1 MKPPFF
7 IRNHLGALI
16 RVLWISCLSCG
27 ATEGAQSKPEQPTN
41 VLMIMVDDLNDWIG
55 CLGGHPQ
62 AITPHMDALAS
73 RGVLFTEAHCVAPA
87 CRPSRTAIFT
97 GKTPP
102 RTGAWS
108 NGSPDVIADQI
119 PERLLPGYFSQH
131 GYDTLGTGK
140 LFHGGGLQFF
150 DLAYETEQRWSPFSK
165 AQVAYL
171 DFEQAT
177 KGSDHPRHLVEN
189 VPKGRETILPL
200 NGLPSER
207 NPNTAAGES
216 FDWGPMDVED
226 EAMGDTRIT
235 DWATSQ
241 LGRSRENPF
250 FMGVGYYRPHIPL
263 FAPKRDFDAVPPV
276 DQTQLPLTM
285 SGDLEDVPRTALG
298 WAKEPIT
305 AGSHQLVLA
314 SGQWSAAVRAYLA
327 SIHFVDRQIGRLIGA
342 LDASPHASSTC
353 ILLVG
358 DHGWHLGEKQHWGKW
373 TGWRESTRVPLIVVP
388 PQGRSIGVMGSRC
401 YEPVS
406 LLDLYPTLLDIC
418 ELPKASWVD
427 GESLKPFLSKPNRQV
442 GREVLTWFDPG
453 NVALTTRQWR
463 YLRYAD
469 GSEELYAGSNAD
481 PGQWFNLAGQ
491 PNRVDIL
498 ERLRRSA
505 QERGAF

>member
-1 MKPPFF
+1 M
-7 IRNHLGALI
+7 
-16 RVLWISCLSCG
+16 
-27 ATEGAQSKPEQPTN
+27 
-41 VLMIMVDDLNDWIG
+41 
-55 CLGGHPQ
+55 
-62 AITPHMDALAS
+62 
-73 RGVLFTEAHCVAPA
+73 
-87 CRPSRTAIFT
+87 
-97 GKTPP
+97 
-102 RTGAWS
+102 
-108 NGSPDVIADQI
+108 
-119 PERLLPGYFSQH
+119 
-131 GYDTLGTGK
+131 
-140 LFHGGGLQFF
+140 
-150 DLAYETEQRWSPFSK
+150 
-165 AQVAYL
+165 
-171 DFEQAT
+171 
-177 KGSDHPRHLVEN
+177 
-189 VPKGRETILPL
+189 
-200 NGLPSER
+200 
-207 NPNTAAGES
+207 
-216 FDWGPMDVED
+216 
-226 EAMGDTRIT
+226 
-235 DWATSQ
+235 
-241 LGRSRENPF
+241 
-250 FMGVGYYRPHIPL
+250 

-401 YEPVS
+401 DEPVS